1 MKSWLEK
8 NDLETYS
15 THNEGKSVLAERF
28 IRALKNKIYK
38 YMTSITKN
46 VYTDTLDIGNKI
58 SNTYHKTI
66 KMKPVDVKPN
76 TYIDFNKEI
85 NNKDSKFKIGDF
97 ARISKYKKNFAKGYI
112 SNWSE
117 EVFVIKK
124 VKNTVPWTYIIS
136 DLKGEEIVGTFYE
149 KELQKTYQKEFSIEK
164 VIKRKG
170 DKLYVKWKS

>member
-28 IRALKNKIYK
+28 IRALKNKIYR

-66 KMKPVDVKPN
+66 RMKPVDVKPN

-97 ARISKYKKNFAKGYI
+97 ARISKYKKNFAKG
-112 SNWSE
+112 
-117 EVFVIKK
+117 
-124 VKNTVPWTYIIS
+124 
-136 DLKGEEIVGTFYE
+136 
-149 KELQKTYQKEFSIEK
+149 
-164 VIKRKG
+164 
-170 DKLYVKWKS
+170 